1 MPCTLRHGTYP
12 LARVRHRP
20 GSGVTAV
27 EPIAVLLDL
36 EPVGDDTFSAP
47 THGADAG
54 VQRIF
59 GGHVAAQALIAAT
72 RTVGDDRLA
81 HAIHG
86 AFVRSGRPGVPLR
99 ISVTR
104 DRDGRAFSTRQVTV
118 RQRDTVIF
126 EMTATFHV
134 AEAGDDWTATPM
146 PSLPGPDE
154 VPSGG
159 TFLAELPTLSVFE
172 WRILPDH
179 TANAGSLEPAH
190 PAWVRA
196 VERLPDDPAVHRAVI
211 AAISDLGSVRGTMR
225 PGFDVPHGAFT
236 GASLD
241 HALYLHRPARADEWL
256 LTHMEP
262 LSNHAGR
269 GIGIGRA
276 WTADGAHVATWI
288 QESLLRRH

>member
-1 MPCTLRHGTYP
+1 M
-12 LARVRHRP
+12 
-20 GSGVTAV
+20 TAV
-27 EPIAVLLDL
+27 ETLAELLDL
-36 EPVGDDTFSAP
+36 EQVDQDTFTGL
-47 THGADAG
+47 THGPDAG

-59 GGHVAAQALIAAT
+59 GGHVAAQALTAAT
-72 RTVGDDRLA
+72 RTVAADRPA
-81 HAIHG
+81 HSIHC
-86 AFVRSGRPGVPLR
+86 AFVRSGRPGLPLR
-99 ISVTR
+99 ISVAR

-126 EMTATFHV
+126 EMTASFQV
-134 AEAGDDWTATPM
+134 QEPGDDWTATPM
-146 PSLPGPDE
+146 PDLPGPDD

-172 WRILPDH
+172 WKVLPEH
-179 TANAGSLEPAH
+179 CANPGTLDAAH

-196 VERLPDDPAVHRAVI
+196 VEPLGDDPAVHRAVI
-211 AAISDLGSVRGTMR
+211 AGISDLGSVRGTMR
-225 PGFDVPHGAFT
+225 PGFDLAYGTFT

-269 GIGIGRA
+269 GLGIGRA
-276 WTADGAHVATWI
+276 WSADGAHVATWV
-288 QESLLRRH
+288 QESLLRVH